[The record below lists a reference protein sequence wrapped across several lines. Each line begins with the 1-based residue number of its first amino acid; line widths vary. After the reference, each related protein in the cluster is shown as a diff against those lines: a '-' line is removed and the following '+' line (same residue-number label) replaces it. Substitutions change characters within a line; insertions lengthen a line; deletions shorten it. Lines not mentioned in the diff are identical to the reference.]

1 MAALLSRASL
11 IRFSLLAG
19 WLAVAP
25 GAIPAAADET
35 DPPTGFETR
44 ILPILQAKCLACH
57 GPQNQEKELDLGS
70 RQSLLRGGASGPS
83 VVPGSAERSLLFQKV
98 ETGEMPLG
106 QDPLSPG
113 ELDSIRRWIDQGALA
128 DGQDPAA
135 FQARNDL
142 KPAVTSHEV
151 LVPILHVR
159 CLICHGRRK
168 QEAGLDLRTRASIL
182 KGGKS
187 GAAMVPGKPE
197 ESLLLQRI
205 QAEEMP
211 PPKSFSQ
218 YCVRPVTSDE
228 LETLRRWIA
237 AGAPE
242 APRNAASRAAKGST
256 DTEKTPALWSLQP
269 PRSPAVPRVAQS
281 ALVRTPIDA
290 FLLEKLETRGLTFA
304 PPADRLALIRRAYL
318 DLVGLPPTPAEVRA
332 YHQDPDPQ
340 AYERLVDRLL
350 DSVHYGERW
359 GRYWL
364 DAAGYADSEGKVH
377 ADNLRPHAYRYRDYV
392 IRSFNNDKPYDRF
405 LLEQIAGDEL
415 VDHRT
420 IQSLTPD
427 QVEPLIAT
435 GFLRMAPDGTWSG
448 AQNFV
453 PERLDVVADQVE
465 VLSSTVMGLTLACAR
480 CHDHK
485 YDPLPQRDFYRFSA
499 ILRSAYDPYDWLI
512 PQEPLLAA
520 AGGPF
525 PKRLLRYGSE
535 KEQRQVKRNNGP
547 LEQEIKRLKRSLEE
561 KAAPLREQLLQEK
574 REKIPAALRA
584 DVKAAAKVAEDSRNE
599 LQKYLVAAFEEFL
612 TVEPNEL
619 EKRFETY
626 RKESAKV
633 KKAVMEAEKKLQP
646 HPSIR
651 ALFDM
656 PGEPTPAYL
665 LLRGEHTR
673 PGDAVDP
680 GIPAALRPQ
689 TRPYRIRKPAWSSG
703 RRLALARWLGQ
714 PDHPLT
720 ARVMAN
726 RIWQHHFGRGLVATP
741 GNFGKLG
748 AAPSH
753 PELLDWLATEFVRR
767 GWSVKAMHRLIMT
780 SSAYRQASGSPG
792 AEAANGH
799 SDNSLLSRFP
809 LQRLDAEALRDS
821 ILKISGRLDPTPFGP
836 ADQVEVQSD
845 GEVTSQC
852 TSAGCR
858 RSIYMLQRRTTPLTM
873 LDTFDAPQLNPNC
886 LKRSQSMVTS
896 QALQLWNSQL
906 TRESARHFAGRVMDA
921 AGSDLERQVEQVYLA
936 ALSRW
941 PTAAEKEAALGEIGQ
956 LDRHWTEHLDSHTP
970 AEPKRSRARWLAL
983 STFCHAIMNSAEF
996 IYY

>member
-1 MAALLSRASL
+1 MAALPSRASL
-11 IRFSLLAG
+11 IRLSLLTA

-25 GAIPAAADET
+25 GAIPAAAET
-35 DPPTGFETR
+35 DPAPGFETR
-44 ILPILQAKCLACH
+44 ILPILQSKCLACH
-57 GPQNQEKELDLGS
+57 GPQIQQGELDLS
-70 RQSLLRGGASGPS
+70 SLESLFRGGAAGPS

-98 ETGEMPLG
+98 EAGEMPLG
-106 QDPLSPG
+106 QDRLSPG
-113 ELDSIRRWIDQGALA
+113 ELESIRHWIDQGALA
-128 DGQDPAA
+128 DGQDPGA
-135 FQARNDL
+135 FQARKDR
-142 KPAVTSHEV
+142 KPAITSHDV
-151 LVPILHVR
+151 LAPILHVR
-159 CLICHGRRK
+159 CLICHGRRT

-187 GAAMVPGKPE
+187 GPAMVPGKPE
-197 ESLLLQRI
+197 ESLLLLRI

-211 PPKSFSQ
+211 PPKDFSR
-218 YCVRPVTSDE
+218 YCVRPVTSPE
-228 LETLRRWIA
+228 LEKLRRWIA
-237 AGAPE
+237 DGAPE
-242 APRNAASRAAKGST
+242 APRNGASNTANGAGNTK
-256 DTEKTPALWSLQP
+256 EPATLWSLQP
-269 PRSPAVPRVAQS
+269 PRRPAVPPVAQS
-281 ALVRTPIDA
+281 DRVRNPIDA
-290 FLLEKLETRGLTFA
+290 FLLEKLEARGLGFA
-304 PPADRLALIRRAYL
+304 PPADRLALMRRAWL
-318 DLVGLPPTPAEVRA
+318 DLVGLPPTPDEVRA
-332 YHQDPDPQ
+332 YHRDSDPR

-350 DSVHYGERW
+350 DSAHYGERW

-392 IRSFNNDKPYDRF
+392 IRSFNDDKPYDRF

-415 VDHRT
+415 VDYRKLD
-420 IQSLTPD
+420 SLTPD
-427 QVEPLIAT
+427 EVEPLIAT

-485 YDPLPQRDFYRFSA
+485 YDPLPQRDFYRFSS

-512 PQEPLLAA
+512 PQEPLLAP

-535 KEQRQVKRNNGP
+535 EELREVKRNNGP

-561 KAAPLREQLLQEK
+561 KAAPFRKRLLQEK
-574 REKIPAALRA
+574 REKIPEALRA
-584 DVKAAAKVAEDSRNE
+584 DVEAALKVAEDRRSE
-599 LQKYLVAAFEEFL
+599 LQKYLVEAFQEFL
-612 TVEPNEL
+612 TVKPEEL
-619 EKRFETY
+619 EKRFEKY
-626 RKESAKV
+626 REESTKV
-633 KKAVMEAEKKLQP
+633 KEAVRKAEKKLQRR
-646 HPSIR
+646 PSIR

-656 PGEPTPAYL
+656 PGEHTPNYL
-665 LLRGEHTR
+665 LIRGEHTR
-673 PGDAVDP
+673 PGDAVEP
-680 GIPAALRPQ
+680 GVPSALQ
-689 TRPYRIRKPAWSSG
+689 AHTRPFRIRKPEWSSG

-748 AAPSH
+748 ASPSH

-780 SSAYRQASGSPG
+780 SSAYRQASGSTG
-792 AEAANGH
+792 AGATNGH
-799 SDNSLLSRFP
+799 SENSLLSGFP

-821 ILKISGRLDPTPFGP
+821 ILKISGRLDPTPFGL
-836 ADQVEVQSD
+836 ADKVEVQED

-852 TSAGCR
+852 TTAGCR
-858 RSIYMLQRRTTPLTM
+858 RSVYMLQRRTTPLTM

-886 LKRSQSMVTS
+886 VKRSQSMVTS

-906 TRESARHFAGRVMDA
+906 ARKSARHFAGRVIDA
-921 AGSDLERQVEQVYLA
+921 TGSDLESQVEQVYLA

-941 PTAAEKEAALGEIGQ
+941 PTASERQAAVGEIGE
-956 LDRHWTEHLDSHTP
+956 LDRYWSEHLDSHTP

-983 STFCHAIMNSAEF
+983 STFCHAMLNSAEF
-996 IYY
+996 IFY

>member
-1 MAALLSRASL
+1 M
-11 IRFSLLAG
+11 
-19 WLAVAP
+19 
-25 GAIPAAADET
+25 
-35 DPPTGFETR
+35 
-44 ILPILQAKCLACH
+44 
-57 GPQNQEKELDLGS
+57 
-70 RQSLLRGGASGPS
+70 
-83 VVPGSAERSLLFQKV
+83 
-98 ETGEMPLG
+98 
-106 QDPLSPG
+106 
-113 ELDSIRRWIDQGALA
+113 
-128 DGQDPAA
+128 
-135 FQARNDL
+135 
-142 KPAVTSHEV
+142 

-159 CLICHGRRK
+159 CLICHGRRT

-187 GAAMVPGKPE
+187 GPAMVPGKPE

-211 PPKSFSQ
+211 PPKDYSRF
-218 YCVRPVTSDE
+218 CVRPVTSPE
-228 LETLRRWIA
+228 LEKLRRWIA
-237 AGAPE
+237 DGAPE
-242 APRNAASRAAKGST
+242 APPNGASGASKGST
-256 DTEKTPALWSLQP
+256 DKQETPELWSLQP
-269 PRSPAVPRVAQS
+269 PRRPAPPRVAQS
-281 ALVRTPIDA
+281 DRVRNPIDA
-290 FLLEKLETRGLTFA
+290 FLLEKLEARGLSFA
-304 PPADRLALIRRAYL
+304 PPADRLALMRRAYL
-318 DLVGLPPTPAEVRA
+318 DLVGLPPTPDEVRA
-332 YHQDPDPQ
+332 YHRDSDPQ

-350 DSVHYGERW
+350 DSAHYGERW

-392 IRSFNNDKPYDRF
+392 IRSFNDDKPYDRF

-415 VDHRT
+415 VDYRKLD
-420 IQSLTPD
+420 SLTPD
-427 QVEPLIAT
+427 EVEPLIAT

-465 VLSSTVMGLTLACAR
+465 VLSSTVMGLTMACAR

-512 PQEPLLAA
+512 PQEPLIAP

-535 KEQRQVKRNNGP
+535 EELREVKRNNGP
-547 LEQEIKRLKRSLEE
+547 VEQEIKRLKGSLEE
-561 KAAPLREQLLQEK
+561 KAAPLRERLLSEK
-574 REKIPAALRA
+574 REKIPEALRA
-584 DVKAAAKVAEDSRNE
+584 DVEAAAKVSEDNRTE
-599 LQKYLVAAFEEFL
+599 LQKYLVAAFQEFL
-612 TVEPNEL
+612 TLEAGEL
-619 EKRFETY
+619 EKRFEEY
-626 RKESAKV
+626 REEAGKVNEAV
-633 KKAVMEAEKKLQP
+633 KKAEKKLQR

-656 PGEPTPAYL
+656 PGKPTPNYL
-665 LLRGEHTR
+665 LARGEHTR
-673 PGDAVDP
+673 PGDFVEP
-680 GIPAALRPQ
+680 GIPSALQAQ
-689 TRPYRIRKPAWSSG
+689 TQPYRIAKPEWSSG

-720 ARVMAN
+720 ARVMVN

-753 PELLDWLATEFVRR
+753 PELLDWLATEFVKR

-780 SSAYRQASGSPG
+780 SSAYRQASASPG
-792 AEAANGH
+792 EEAANGH

-821 ILKISGRLDPTPFGP
+821 ILKISGRLDSTPFGP
-836 ADQVEVQSD
+836 ADEVEVQED

-858 RSIYMLQRRTTPLTM
+858 RSVYMLQRRTTPLTM

-886 LKRSQSMVTS
+886 VKRSQSMVTS

-906 TRESARHFAGRVMDA
+906 ARKSARHFAGRVIDA
-921 AGSDLERQVEQVYLA
+921 VGSDLESQVEQVYLA

-941 PTAAEKEAALGEIGQ
+941 PTAAEKAAALEEIGQ
-956 LDRHWTEHLDSHTP
+956 VDRHWAEHLESHTP

-983 STFCHAIMNSAEF
+983 STFCHAMLNSAEF
-996 IYY
+996 IFY

>member
-11 IRFSLLAG
+11 IRLSLLAG
-19 WLAVAP
+19 CLAVAP
-25 GAIPAAADET
+25 GAIPAAAET
-35 DPPTGFETR
+35 DPPPGFETR

-57 GPQNQEKELDLGS
+57 GPQNPQGELELGS
-70 RQSLLRGGASGPS
+70 LERLLKGGASGPS

-128 DGQDPAA
+128 DGQDPGA
-135 FQARNDL
+135 FQARKDL
-142 KPAVTSHEV
+142 KPAVTSHDV
-151 LVPILHVR
+151 LAPILHVR

-187 GAAMVPGKPE
+187 GPAMVPGKPQ

-218 YCVRPVTSDE
+218 YCVRPVTSGE
-228 LETLRRWIA
+228 LEKLHRWIA
-237 AGAPE
+237 EGAPE
-242 APRNAASRAAKGST
+242 APPNGTPRVAKEST
-256 DTEKTPALWSLQP
+256 DTGEPPALWSFQP
-269 PRSPAVPRVAQS
+269 PRRPAVPRVAQS
-281 ALVRTPIDA
+281 HRVRNPIDA
-290 FLLEKLETRGLTFA
+290 FLLEKLEARELRFA
-304 PPADRLALIRRAYL
+304 PPADRLALMRRAYL
-318 DLVGLPPTPAEVRA
+318 DLVGLPPTPDEVRA
-332 YHQDPDPQ
+332 YHRDSDPQ

-392 IRSFNNDKPYDRF
+392 IRSFNDDKPYDRF

-415 VDHRT
+415 VDHRKLD
-420 IQSLTPD
+420 SLTPD
-427 QVEPLIAT
+427 EVEPLIAT

-584 DVKAAAKVAEDSRNE
+584 DVEAAAKVAEDNRNE
-599 LQKYLVAAFEEFL
+599 LQKYLVEAFQEFL
-612 TVEPNEL
+612 TLEPGEL
-619 EKRFETY
+619 EKRFEKY
-626 RKESAKV
+626 REESAKV
-633 KKAVMEAEKKLQP
+633 KEAVMKAEKKLKRR
-646 HPSIR
+646 PSIR

-720 ARVMAN
+720 ARVMVN

-753 PELLDWLATEFVRR
+753 PELLDWLATAFVRR

-780 SSAYRQASGSPG
+780 SSAYRQSSGSPG
-792 AEAANGH
+792 EEAANGH

-821 ILKISGRLDPTPFGP
+821 ILKISARLDPTPFGP
-836 ADQVEVQSD
+836 ADQVEVQED

-852 TSAGCR
+852 SSAGCR
-858 RSIYMLQRRTTPLTM
+858 RSVYMLQRRTTPLTM

-886 LKRSQSMVTS
+886 VKRSQSMVTS
-896 QALQLWNSQL
+896 QALQLWNSRLARQ
-906 TRESARHFAGRVMDA
+906 SARHFAGRVIDA
-921 AGSDLERQVEQVYLA
+921 VGSDLERQVEQVYLA

-941 PTAAEKEAALGEIGQ
+941 PTATEKAAALEEIGQ
-956 LDRHWTEHLDSHTP
+956 LDRHWAEHLESDTP

-983 STFCHAIMNSAEF
+983 STFCHAMLNSAEF
-996 IYY
+996 IFY

>member
-11 IRFSLLAG
+11 FRLSLLTAC
-19 WLAVAP
+19 LAVVL
-25 GAIPAAADET
+25 GAIPTAAET
-35 DPPTGFETR
+35 APFPGFETR
-44 ILPILQAKCLACH
+44 ILPLLEAKCLACH
-57 GPQNQEKELDLGS
+57 SPQTRQGELDLGS
-70 RQSLLRGGASGPS
+70 LESLLEGGASGPS
-83 VVPGSAERSLLFQKV
+83 VVQGSAEQSLPFQKV
-98 ETGEMPLG
+98 ESGEMPLG
-106 QDPLSPG
+106 QEPLTPG
-113 ELDSIRRWIDQGALA
+113 ELESIRRWIDQGALA

-135 FQARNDL
+135 FQAQKDL
-142 KPAVTSHEV
+142 QPAVTSHDV
-151 LVPILHVR
+151 LAPILHVR
-159 CLICHGRRK
+159 CLICHGRRT

-187 GAAMVPGKPE
+187 GPAMVPGKPE

-211 PPKSFSQ
+211 PPKDYSR
-218 YCVRPVTSDE
+218 YCVRPVTSPE
-228 LETLRRWIA
+228 LEKLRRWIA
-237 AGAPE
+237 DGAPE
-242 APRNAASRAAKGST
+242 GSPNGASRASKGST
-256 DTEKTPALWSLQP
+256 DKQETPELWSLQP
-269 PRSPAVPRVAQS
+269 PRRPAPPQVAQS
-281 ALVRTPIDA
+281 DRVRNPIDA
-290 FLLEKLETRGLTFA
+290 FLLEKLEARGLGFA
-304 PPADRLALIRRAYL
+304 APADRLALMRRAYL
-318 DLVGLPPTPAEVRA
+318 DLVGLPPTPDEVRA
-332 YHQDPDPQ
+332 YHRDSDPR
-340 AYERLVDRLL
+340 AFERLVDRLL
-350 DSVHYGERW
+350 DSAHYGERW

-392 IRSFNNDKPYDRF
+392 IRSFNDDKPYDRF

-415 VDHRT
+415 VDYRKLD
-420 IQSLTPD
+420 SLTPD
-427 QVEPLIAT
+427 EVEPLIAT

-465 VLSSTVMGLTLACAR
+465 VLSSTVMGLTMACAR

-512 PQEPLLAA
+512 PQEPLIAP

-535 KEQRQVKRNNGP
+535 EELREVKRNNGP
-547 LEQEIKRLKRSLEE
+547 VEEEIKRLKRALEE
-561 KAAPLREQLLQEK
+561 KAAPFRERLLREK
-574 REKIPAALRA
+574 REKIPEALRA
-584 DVKAAAKVAEDSRNE
+584 DVEAATRVSEDNRTE
-599 LQKYLVAAFEEFL
+599 LQKYLVEAFREFVTL
-612 TVEPNEL
+612 EAGEL
-619 EKRFETY
+619 EKRFEEY
-626 RKESAKV
+626 REEAGKVDEAV
-633 KKAVMEAEKKLQP
+633 KKAEKKLQR

-656 PGEPTPAYL
+656 PGKPTPNYL
-665 LLRGEHTR
+665 LARGEHTR
-673 PGDAVDP
+673 PGDFVEP
-680 GIPAALRPQ
+680 GIPSALQAQ
-689 TRPYRIRKPAWSSG
+689 TRPYRIAKPEWSSG

-720 ARVMAN
+720 ARVMVN

-780 SSAYRQASGSPG
+780 SSAYRQSSGSPDE
-792 AEAANGH
+792 EAANGH
-799 SDNSLLSRFP
+799 SDNALLSRFP

-821 ILKISGRLDPTPFGP
+821 ILKISGRLDSTPFGP
-836 ADQVEVQSD
+836 ADEVEVQED

-858 RSIYMLQRRTTPLTM
+858 RSVYMLQRRTTPLTM

-886 LKRSQSMVTS
+886 VKRSQSMVTS

-906 TRESARHFAGRVMDA
+906 ARKSARHFAGRVIDA
-921 AGSDLERQVEQVYLA
+921 VGSDLESQVEQVYLA

-941 PTAAEKEAALGEIGQ
+941 PTAAEKAAALEEIGQ
-956 LDRHWTEHLDSHTP
+956 VDRHWAEHLESHTP

-983 STFCHAIMNSAEF
+983 STFCHAMLNSAEF
-996 IYY
+996 IFY

>member
-1 MAALLSRASL
+1 MAALPSRASL
-11 IRFSLLAG
+11 IRLSLLTA

-25 GAIPAAADET
+25 GAIPAAAET
-35 DPPTGFETR
+35 DAAPGFETR
-44 ILPILQAKCLACH
+44 ILPILQSKCLACH
-57 GPQNQEKELDLGS
+57 GPQIQQGELDLS
-70 RQSLLRGGASGPS
+70 SLESLFRGGAAGPS

-98 ETGEMPLG
+98 EAGEMPLG
-106 QDPLSPG
+106 QDRLSPG
-113 ELDSIRRWIDQGALA
+113 ELESIRHWIDQGALA
-128 DGQDPAA
+128 DGQDPWA
-135 FQARNDL
+135 FQARKDR
-142 KPAVTSHEV
+142 KPAVTSHDV
-151 LVPILHVR
+151 LAPILHVR
-159 CLICHGRRK
+159 CLICHGRRT

-187 GAAMVPGKPE
+187 GPAMVPGKPE

-211 PPKSFSQ
+211 PPKDFSR
-218 YCVRPVTSDE
+218 YCVRPVTSPE
-228 LETLRRWIA
+228 LEKLRRWIA
-237 AGAPE
+237 DGAPE
-242 APRNAASRAAKGST
+242 APRNGVSNTANGAGNTKEPA
-256 DTEKTPALWSLQP
+256 ALWSLQP
-269 PRSPAVPRVAQS
+269 PRRPAVPPVAQS
-281 ALVRTPIDA
+281 DRVRNPIDA
-290 FLLEKLETRGLTFA
+290 FLLEKLEARGLGFA
-304 PPADRLALIRRAYL
+304 PPADRLALMRRAWL
-318 DLVGLPPTPAEVRA
+318 DLVGLPPTPDEVRA
-332 YHQDPDPQ
+332 YQQDSDPQ

-350 DSVHYGERW
+350 DSAHYGERW

-392 IRSFNNDKPYDRF
+392 IRSFNDDKPYDRF

-415 VDHRT
+415 VDYRELD
-420 IQSLTPD
+420 SLTPD
-427 QVEPLIAT
+427 EVEPLIAT

-485 YDPLPQRDFYRFSA
+485 YDPLLQRDFYRFSA

-512 PQEPLLAA
+512 PQEPLLAP

-535 KEQRQVKRNNGP
+535 EELREVKRNNDP
-547 LEQEIKRLKRSLEE
+547 VEQEIKRLKRSLEE
-561 KAAPLREQLLQEK
+561 KAAPFKKRLLREK
-574 REKIPAALRA
+574 REKIPEALRA
-584 DVKAAAKVAEDSRNE
+584 DVEAALKVAEDRRSE
-599 LQKYLVAAFEEFL
+599 LQKYLVEAFQEFL
-612 TVEPNEL
+612 TVKPEEL
-619 EKRFETY
+619 EKRFEKY
-626 RKESAKV
+626 REESAKV
-633 KKAVMEAEKKLQP
+633 TEAVRKAEKKLQRR
-646 HPSIR
+646 PSIR

-656 PGEPTPAYL
+656 PGEPTPNYL
-665 LLRGEHTR
+665 LIRGEHTR
-673 PGDAVDP
+673 PGDAVEP
-680 GIPAALRPQ
+680 GVPSALQ
-689 TRPYRIRKPAWSSG
+689 AHTRPFRIRKPEWSSG

-748 AAPSH
+748 ASPSH

-780 SSAYRQASGSPG
+780 SSAYRQASNNTG
-792 AEAANGH
+792 AGAANGH
-799 SDNSLLSRFP
+799 SENSLLSGFP

-836 ADQVEVQSD
+836 ADKVEVQED

-858 RSIYMLQRRTTPLTM
+858 RSVYMLQRRTTPLTM

-886 LKRSQSMVTS
+886 VKRSQSMVTS
-896 QALQLWNSQL
+896 QALQLWNSRLARQ
-906 TRESARHFAGRVMDA
+906 SARHFAGRVIDA
-921 AGSDLERQVEQVYLA
+921 VGSGLESQVEQVYLA

-941 PTAAEKEAALGEIGQ
+941 PTASERQAAVREIGE
-956 LDRHWTEHLDSHTP
+956 LDRYWSEHLDGHTP

-983 STFCHAIMNSAEF
+983 STFCHAMLNSAEF
-996 IYY
+996 IFY

>member
-11 IRFSLLAG
+11 FRLSLLTAC
-19 WLAVAP
+19 LAVVP
-25 GAIPAAADET
+25 GTILAAADT
-35 DPPTGFETR
+35 DPYPGFEAR
-44 ILPILQAKCLACH
+44 ILPLLQAKCVACH
-57 GPQNQEKELDLGS
+57 SPQTRQGELDLGS
-70 RQSLLRGGASGPS
+70 LESLLEGGASGPS
-83 VVPGSAERSLLFQKV
+83 VVPGSAEQSLLFQKV

-106 QDPLSPG
+106 QDPLTPG
-113 ELDSIRRWIDQGALA
+113 ELESIRRWIDQGALA

-135 FQARNDL
+135 FQARMDL
-142 KPAVTSHEV
+142 NPGVTSHDV

-159 CLICHGRRK
+159 CLICHGRRT

-187 GAAMVPGKPE
+187 GPAMVPGKPE

-211 PPKSFSQ
+211 PPKDYSRF
-218 YCVRPVTSDE
+218 CVRPVTSPE
-228 LETLRRWIA
+228 LEKLRRWIA
-237 AGAPE
+237 DGAPE
-242 APRNAASRAAKGST
+242 APPNGASRASKGST
-256 DTEKTPALWSLQP
+256 GKQETPELWSLQP
-269 PRSPAVPRVAQS
+269 PRRPAPPRVAQS
-281 ALVRTPIDA
+281 DRVRNPIDA
-290 FLLEKLETRGLTFA
+290 FLLEKLEARGLGFA
-304 PPADRLALIRRAYL
+304 PPSDRLVLMRRAYL
-318 DLVGLPPTPAEVRA
+318 DLVGLPPTPDEVRA
-332 YHQDPDPQ
+332 YHRDSDPR

-350 DSVHYGERW
+350 DSAHYGERW

-392 IRSFNNDKPYDRF
+392 IRSFNDDKPYDRF

-415 VDHRT
+415 VDYRKLD
-420 IQSLTPD
+420 SLTPD
-427 QVEPLIAT
+427 EVEPLIAT

-465 VLSSTVMGLTLACAR
+465 VLSSTVMGLTMACAR

-512 PQEPLLAA
+512 PQEPLIAP

-535 KEQRQVKRNNGP
+535 EELREVKRNNGP
-547 LEQEIKRLKRSLEE
+547 VEEEIKRLKRALEE
-561 KAAPLREQLLQEK
+561 KAAPFRERLLREK
-574 REKIPAALRA
+574 REKIPEALRA
-584 DVKAAAKVAEDSRNE
+584 DVEAAAKVPEDNRTD
-599 LQKYLVAAFEEFL
+599 LQKYLVEAFREFVTL
-612 TVEPNEL
+612 EAGEL
-619 EKRFETY
+619 EKRFEEY
-626 RKESAKV
+626 REEARKVDEAV
-633 KKAVMEAEKKLQP
+633 KKAEKKLRR

-656 PGEPTPAYL
+656 PGKPTPNYL
-665 LLRGEHTR
+665 LARGEHTR
-673 PGDAVDP
+673 PGDFVDP
-680 GIPAALRPQ
+680 GIPSALQAQ
-689 TRPYRIRKPAWSSG
+689 TQPYRIAKPEWSSG

-720 ARVMAN
+720 ARVMVN

-753 PELLDWLATEFVRR
+753 PELLDWLATEFVKR

-780 SSAYRQASGSPG
+780 SSAYRQSSGSPG
-792 AEAANGH
+792 EETGNGH

-821 ILKISGRLDPTPFGP
+821 ILKISGRLDSTPFGP
-836 ADQVEVQSD
+836 ADEVEVQED

-858 RSIYMLQRRTTPLTM
+858 RSVYMLQRRTTPLTM

-886 LKRSQSMVTS
+886 VKRSQSMVTS

-906 TRESARHFAGRVMDA
+906 ARKSARHFAGRVIDA
-921 AGSDLERQVEQVYLA
+921 VGSDLESQVEQVYLA

-941 PTAAEKEAALGEIGQ
+941 PTAAEKAAALEEIGQ
-956 LDRHWTEHLDSHTP
+956 VDRHWAEHLESHTP

-983 STFCHAIMNSAEF
+983 STFCHAMLNSAEF
-996 IYY
+996 IFY

>member
-11 IRFSLLAG
+11 IRLSLLTA
-19 WLAVAP
+19 WLLVVP
-25 GAIPAAADET
+25 GAIPAAAES
-35 DPPTGFETR
+35 DPPPGFETR
-44 ILPILQAKCLACH
+44 ILPVLQAKCLACH
-57 GPQNQEKELDLGS
+57 GPQSRQGELDLGS
-70 RQSLLRGGASGPS
+70 LESLLEGGASGPS
-83 VVPGSAERSLLFQKV
+83 VVPGSAEQSLLFQKV
-98 ETGEMPLG
+98 ETGQMPLG
-106 QDPLSPG
+106 QDPLSPRDL
-113 ELDSIRRWIDQGALA
+113 EIIRRWIDQGALA
-128 DGQDPAA
+128 DGQDPEA
-135 FQARNDL
+135 FQTRKDL
-142 KPAVTSHEV
+142 KPTVTSHDV
-151 LVPILHVR
+151 LAPILHVR
-159 CLICHGRRK
+159 CLICHGRRT

-187 GAAMVPGKPE
+187 GPAMVPGKPE

-211 PPKSFSQ
+211 PPKDFSRF
-218 YCVRPVTSDE
+218 CVRPVTSGE
-228 LETLRRWIA
+228 LEKLRRWIA
-237 AGAPE
+237 DGAPE
-242 APRNAASRAAKGST
+242 APPNGASRAAKGSA
-256 DTEKTPALWSLQP
+256 DTEKDPALWSFQP
-269 PRSPAVPRVAQS
+269 PRRPAVPRVAES
-281 ALVRTPIDA
+281 NRVRNPIDA
-290 FLLEKLETRGLTFA
+290 FLLEKLEARGLAFA
-304 PPADRLALIRRAYL
+304 PPADRLALMRRAYL
-318 DLVGLPPTPAEVRA
+318 DLVGLPPTPDEVRA
-332 YHQDPDPQ
+332 YHRDADPQ

-350 DSVHYGERW
+350 DSAHYGERW

-392 IRSFNNDKPYDRF
+392 IRSFNDDKPYDRF

-415 VDHRT
+415 VDHRKLE
-420 IQSLTPD
+420 SLTPD
-427 QVEPLIAT
+427 EVEPLIAT

-512 PQEPLLAA
+512 PQEPLLAPS
-520 AGGPF
+520 GGPF

-535 KEQRQVKRNNGP
+535 KELRQVKRNNGP
-547 LEQEIKRLKRSLEE
+547 VEQEIKRLKRSLEE
-561 KAAPLREQLLQEK
+561 KAAPFRKQLLQEK
-574 REKIPAALRA
+574 MEKIPAALRA
-584 DVKAAAKVAEDSRNE
+584 DVEAAAEVAEDSRSE
-599 LQKYLVAAFEEFL
+599 LQKYLVEAFQEFL
-612 TVEPNEL
+612 TLEPGEL
-619 EKRFETY
+619 EKRFEEY
-626 RKESAKV
+626 RKESAKI
-633 KKAVMEAEKKLQP
+633 KEAVTKAEKKLQRR
-646 HPSIR
+646 PSIR

-656 PGEPTPAYL
+656 PGKPTPNYL
-665 LLRGEHTR
+665 LLRGEHIR
-673 PGDAVDP
+673 PGDSVEP
-680 GIPAALRPQ
+680 GIPTALRPQ
-689 TRPYRIRKPAWSSG
+689 TRPYRIEKPEWSSG

-720 ARVMAN
+720 ARVMVN

-748 AAPSH
+748 AVPSH

-780 SSAYRQASGSPG
+780 SSAYRQSSGSAG
-792 AEAANGH
+792 DEATNGH

-821 ILKISGRLDPTPFGP
+821 ILKISARLDPTPFGP
-836 ADQVEVQSD
+836 ADQVEVQED

-852 TSAGCR
+852 SSAGCR
-858 RSIYMLQRRTTPLTM
+858 RSVYMLQRRTTPLTM

-886 LKRSQSMVTS
+886 VKRSQSMVTS

-906 TRESARHFAGRVMDA
+906 ARKSARHFAGRVIDA
-921 AGSDLERQVEQVYLA
+921 VGSDLESQVEQVYLA

-941 PTAAEKEAALGEIGQ
+941 PTATEKAVALREIGQ
-956 LDRHWTEHLDSHTP
+956 LDRHWAEHLESDTP
-970 AEPKRSRARWLAL
+970 AEPRRSRARWLAL
-983 STFCHAIMNSAEF
+983 STFCHAMLNSAEF
-996 IYY
+996 IFY